1 MDESEEHIMG
11 TAIYRNARLNHPSQP
26 LERAP
31 SPRVRA
37 AAQRD
42 AGVQQLD
49 LCRVTASVFG
59 LAVYLGA
66 PIAGLAYLGFA
77 AARWLNGV

>member
-1 MDESEEHIMG
+1 MG
-11 TAIYRNARLNHPSQP
+11 TAVYRNAPLPHPSQP

-31 SPRVRA
+31 SPRLRA
-37 AAQRD
+37 APQRD
-42 AGVQQLD
+42 AEVQQID

-77 AARWLNGV
+77 AARWLNGL

>member
-1 MDESEEHIMG
+1 MG
-11 TAIYRNARLNHPSQP
+11 TAVYRTTPLNRHSQP
-26 LERAP
+26 LERVD
-31 SPRVRA
+31 SPKARTA
-37 AAQRD
+37 ARHD
-42 AGVQQLD
+42 ASVQQLD

-66 PIAGLAYLGFA
+66 PIAGLAYLGLT

>member
-1 MDESEEHIMG
+1 
-11 TAIYRNARLNHPSQP
+11 
-26 LERAP
+26 
-31 SPRVRA
+31 
-37 AAQRD
+37 
-42 AGVQQLD
+42 VQQID

-77 AARWLNGV
+77 AARWLNGL